1 MDVQELSVPSR
12 LSEPCEDLMSCS
24 VAGQHFS
31 GSPYSISLY
40 VNLPVTLY
48 LALNSLKSH
57 FSPQFDTGSASV
69 AVRLLP

>member
-1 MDVQELSVPSR
+1 MSFLYDCVCITSESVLSSFLSCDDSGLDVQELSVRSH

-40 VNLPVTLY
+40 VNLPVTL
-48 LALNSLKSH
+48 
-57 FSPQFDTGSASV
+57 
-69 AVRLLP
+69 